1 MLTFHLLSYPEYV
14 SKRQQISILH
24 LIQTVS
30 ICTVLLPVFHDAD
43 MDVGSDALNRQPFAV
58 DIPGSCGYV
67 TRMTDGVMRV
77 YATQSSLDN
86 DSPLNYPYPD
96 LMQFLADQN
105 LLFCLIA
112 DGPL

>member
-1 MLTFHLLSYPEYV
+1 MLLAVVCVTDTE
-14 SKRQQISILH
+14 
-24 LIQTVS
+24 
-30 ICTVLLPVFHDAD
+30 
-43 MDVGSDALNRQPFAV
+43 VGSSVSNQAPFAV

-67 TRMTDGVMRV
+67 TRMTDGVMQV
-77 YATQSSLDN
+77 YASQSSLDN
-86 DSPLNYPYPD
+86 DSPLSYHYPD

>member
-1 MLTFHLLSYPEYV
+1 LV
-14 SKRQQISILH
+14 GLH
-24 LIQTVS
+24 V
-30 ICTVLLPVFHDAD
+30 AD
-43 MDVGSDALNRQPFAV
+43 TDVGSNASNQQPFAT
-58 DIPGSCGYV
+58 DIPSSCGYV

-77 YATQSSLDN
+77 YASQSLLDN

-96 LMQFLADQN
+96 LIQFLADQN

>member
-1 MLTFHLLSYPEYV
+1 MYV
-14 SKRQQISILH
+14 LH
-24 LIQTVS
+24 VVACVIDTDVAS
-30 ICTVLLPVFHDAD
+30 GAPYKLPFE
-43 MDVGSDALNRQPFAV
+43 V

-67 TRMTDGVMRV
+67 TRMIDGVMRV
-77 YATQSSLDN
+77 YPSQSSVDN
-86 DSPLNYPYPD
+86 DAPVNYPYPD